1 MSTQTSNF
9 EQDKINNIAKQKEFL
24 GKFESSN
31 MLLKVR
37 LHENIEVD
45 GKWILKVINEEGVEQ
60 EINYDNEFITI
71 YTLAEYVELYRCY
84 YQFLYDGKIFV
95 TSNGF
100 HEFDYSLV
108 D

>member
-1 MSTQTSNF
+1 MSTQNQSQ
-9 EQDKINNIAKQKEFL
+9 EQEKINNISKQREFL
-24 GKFESSN
+24 SKFESSK
-31 MLLKVR
+31 MLLKIR
-37 LHENIEVD
+37 LHENVD
-45 GKWILKVINEEGVEQ
+45 VPGKWVLKVLNEEGVEQ
-60 EINYDNEFITI
+60 EINYDNEFMTI
-71 YTLAEYVELYRCY
+71 LTLAEYTELYRCY